1 MNVQLV
7 EIFDKNEG
15 NPDRGQTYSVR
26 TIYINPDH
34 VVCIRE
40 SYDMLGLLTEG
51 RLPQELDKRQEFTTL
66 SLNKGTYGQD
76 VIVIGSVNEVHK
88 KLNKP
93 HRQLLQG

>member
-15 NPDRGQTYSVR
+15 NTERGQTYSVR

-40 SYDMLGLLTEG
+40 SYDMLGLLSEG

-76 VIVIGSVNEVHK
+76 VVVIGSVNEIHK
-88 KLNKP
+88 KLNTN

>member
-15 NPDRGQTYSVR
+15 NTERGHGYSVR
-26 TIYINPDH
+26 TIYINPIH

-40 SYDMLGLLTEG
+40 SYDMESLLNEG

-76 VIVIGSVNEVHK
+76 VIVIGSVNEIHK
-88 KLNKP
+88 KLNKN

>member
-1 MNVQLV
+1 MNVLLV

-15 NPDRGQTYSVR
+15 NTQRGQTYSVR

-40 SYDMLGLLTEG
+40 SYDMLGLLNEG

-88 KLNKP
+88 KLNKNQ
-93 HRQLLQG
+93 RQLLRG